1 MARRAESAVQPADG
15 PRWLALAGWLA
26 LSLAAGGA
34 GGIASANAGGFYA
47 QLARPAWA
55 PPSWLFGPT
64 WTLLY
69 VMMGVAAWLVWR
81 ERSASEATARLR
93 HLGLSLF
100 VVQLALNALW
110 TWLFFR
116 WRLGGW
122 AFAELVV
129 LALLVAAT
137 ALAFYRIRPLAGW
150 LLAPYL
156 AWLSYAGALNWAVW
170 RNNPG
175 LL

>member
-1 MARRAESAVQPADG
+1 MSHTAGSALPPAAG
-15 PRWLALAGWLA
+15 PGWVALAGWLA
-26 LSLAAGGA
+26 LSLAAGAA
-34 GGIASANAGGFYA
+34 GGVASANAGEFYA

-55 PPSWLFGPT
+55 PPSWLFGPA

-69 VMMGVAAWLVWR
+69 VLMGVAAWLVWR
-81 ERSASEATARLR
+81 ERGAADAPVRR
-93 HLGLSLF
+93 VGLTLF
-100 VVQLALNALW
+100 VVQLVLNALW

-137 ALAFYRIRPLAGW
+137 AVAFYRVRPLAGW

-170 RNNPG
+170 QGNPG